1 VTQESRADVKLA
13 VLVVG
18 ESGAFACRAMPA
30 GDERVTVSLKRPL
43 GHRKLLHA
51 PLTRQ

>member
-1 VTQESRADVKLA
+1 VAQESRADVKLA